1 MAESKIIFY
10 EGTQEEYDSSSKDEN
25 GIYFIT
31 DSKAIYKG
39 SVKYSGES
47 EIATPR
53 FSWCNQAR

>member
-25 GIYFIT
+25 RIYFIT

-47 EIATPR
+47 EIATPLLLV
-53 FSWCNQAR
+53 